1 MRKSRL
7 ATIAFAAIALL
18 SLNKAP
24 VKAQQD
30 TPKAAKAIIV
40 AAQVNAKKSHR
51 AIMILFTESTCKW
64 CKKFDLMMAR
74 PEFKKM
80 FDANYVVVHL
90 DVLEGGEGVRLYEN
104 PGGRDYLKSMGGE
117 GSGVPFY
124 AWTDAAGKM
133 TANSNVSP
141 GHANLGYP
149 ALPAQI
155 ELFMGIIKK
164 TAPRWSAVDQKKLHD
179 YMIANPPKF

>member
-1 MRKSRL
+1 MRRSRF
-7 ATIAFAAIALL
+7 ATAAVAVIALL
-18 SLNKAP
+18 SLNKVPVEAQQNTPKP
-24 VKAQQD
+24 VKGIISEAQ
-30 TPKAAKAIIV
+30 A
-40 AAQVNAKKSHR
+40 NAKKSHR

-64 CKKFDLMMAR
+64 CMKFDLIMAR

-104 PGGRDYLKSMGGE
+104 PGGREYLKSMGGE

-124 AWTDAAGKM
+124 AWTDASGKM

-141 GHANLGYP
+141 GHMNLGYP

-164 TAPRWSAVDQKKLHD
+164 TAPRWSAADQKKLHD
-179 YMIANPPKF
+179 YLIANPPKF